1 MDFRRLSLKARGKIK
16 CQFEVFDWVVLSSR
30 YNRHM
35 YDYRDCK
42 RSITR
47 SFCCRGRFSQGRVF
61 GRVAVL
67 VLTQHSLPDGQAP
80 QEGER
85 GGHLRLLPN
94 DQVLPLHSAWRHP
107 LNLVD
112 RLGRWVAIFHEVWP
126 HGGQKLGHSVK
137 GRNDDQTP

>member
-1 MDFRRLSLKARGKIK
+1 
-16 CQFEVFDWVVLSSR
+16 
-30 YNRHM
+30 M
-35 YDYRDCK
+35 YDYSDCK

-85 GGHLRLLPN
+85 GGHLGLLAD
-94 DQVLPLHSAWRHP
+94 DQVLPLHLARRQP
-107 LNLVD
+107 LDLLN
-112 RLGRWVAIFHEVWP
+112 RAGCRVAVLDEVGP
-126 HGGQKLGHSVK
+126 HGGQKL
-137 GRNDDQTP
+137 